1 MGRSGNRRVRILYL
15 LLVIL
20 IGTSV
25 LPLWFY
31 GSKMMSTNREV
42 LERQEILL
50 QTSTSRSLAR
60 EISLYTENLQQ
71 RLGEFFDEMT
81 PLASQIDGT
90 KYASD
95 PRLRVTLEQFV
106 TDWPMVLFTAAFNK
120 EARGVQ
126 AGGYN
131 AAGDAFLRKVLE
143 AAFTATSQGA
153 SYQSDP
159 ITIVRNGKSEPVM
172 VWARPVNAQGQ
183 FQGMVAAVVTLAP
196 LLERL
201 EEIRLTGLE
210 AYIVDNSGRLVA
222 SNIPEKNV
230 AGKDMV
236 SVPIVQKF
244 LVWRGAAR
252 ASETTTFYLTEGK
265 ETVQMLGTYSPIQN
279 VNWGVIVQKKVR
291 DAFFAVD
298 QMRRDTML
306 WGIVVIILS
315 LVIAIVSAKF
325 ITRPLDNLTQ
335 TARSIAQRDYTQR
348 ADIRSRT
355 EIGELAATFNLMAE
369 DIQHYISDLK
379 SASEENRQLFI
390 DAIEMIAA
398 AVDAKD
404 PYTKGHSKRV
414 SHYSVI
420 LARELGL
427 PDDEVDKIRV
437 SATLHDVGKIGI
449 EDRVL
454 KKPGVL
460 TNEEFDVMKRHT
472 IMGFE
477 IVRQVKRLTE
487 MLPGI
492 RWHHESLNGKGY
504 PDFLTGD
511 ELPLMVR
518 IIAVADTFDAIT
530 TDRPYQAGRE
540 FPQGLE
546 ILLKHAGSKYDPI
559 VVDALHSAYAKGELR
574 KFEVHRKTLEA
585 VPQAGS

>member
-1 MGRSGNRRVRILYL
+1 MKRSGNRRVRILYL

-31 GSKMMSTNREV
+31 GSKMISKNREV

-81 PLASQIDGT
+81 PLASQIDGA

-106 TDWPMVLFTAAFNK
+106 TDWPMVLFAAAFNK

-131 AAGDAFLRKVLE
+131 AAGDAFLRKALE

-172 VWARPVNAQGQ
+172 VWARPVNAKGQ

-201 EEIRLTGLE
+201 EEIKLTGLE

-236 SVPIVQKF
+236 SAPIVQKF
-244 LVWRGAAR
+244 LVWRGMAR

-315 LVIAIVSAKF
+315 LVIAVVSAKF
-325 ITRPLDNLTQ
+325 ITRPLDSLTQ

-404 PYTKGHSKRV
+404 PYTKGHSGRV

-460 TNEEFDVMKRHT
+460 TNEEFDIMKRHT

-504 PDFLTGD
+504 PDGLTGD

-546 ILLKHAGSKYDPI
+546 ILRKHAGSKYDPI
-559 VVDALHSAYAKGELR
+559 VVDAMHSAYAKGELR
-574 KFEVHRKTLEA
+574 KFEVRRRILEA
-585 VPQAGS
+585 VPQAGA